1 MIESLNHCRKNNG
14 MEIYAYCIMPS
25 HVHLIIRSAVGD
37 PSGLMRNLKGI
48 RSRKKMK
55 ATREQMRMDAID
67 I

>member
-37 PSGLMRNLKGI
+37 PSVLMRDLKRI
-48 RSRKKMK
+48 RSRKK
-55 ATREQMRMDAID
+55 
-67 I
+67 

>member
-1 MIESLNHCRKNNG
+1 MIESLNHCRKKNG

-37 PSGLMRNLKGI
+37 PSVLMRDLKGI

-55 ATREQMRMDAID
+55 ATQDNP
-67 I
+67 

>member
-25 HVHLIIRSAVGD
+25 HVHLIFRSAVGD
-37 PSGLMRNLKGI
+37 PSVLMRDLKGI

-55 ATREQMRMDAID
+55 ATQGKPQESR
-67 I
+67 